1 MSDLLDFATTH
12 SQKSGNREIH
22 RISFKINAVKMDPVS
37 RTNFDRLDRKRTR
50 SKPPKPVISVST
62 EYKKSAKENLEA
74 ATKTPKN
81 DDFENDINIAEF
93 GEWERH
99 TRGKNGL

>member
-1 MSDLLDFATTH
+1 MQSKWTLF
-12 SQKSGNREIH
+12 QGQI
-22 RISFKINAVKMDPVS
+22 
-37 RTNFDRLDRKRTR
+37 FDRLDRKRTR

-81 DDFENDINIAEF
+81 ELNC
-93 GEWERH
+93 
-99 TRGKNGL
+99 